1 MNIQVIN
8 NHMDDNKPHST
19 RFALLLALAVVALVV
34 VAFDQLRT
42 SSAGEQQA
50 AVLRMY
56 AK

>member
-1 MNIQVIN
+1 MEN
-8 NHMDDNKPHST
+8 NTPHST

-42 SSAGEQQA
+42 QGAQDQQA